1 MIDPEILKPLLIS
14 RGLLDEGAFAQ
25 AVEQARRSRQPLEEV
40 LVDQGLVEELGLGAV
55 IAESYGVPYVNLREK
70 ILSGD
75 VVRRV
80 PETLARNK
88 RLVLYDV
95 RDGKGYLAMVNPQD
109 PETVNAISR
118 SLGLPLEIAY
128 ATDRAIGEALRHYQ
142 RELHEAFAE
151 LIRKN
156 VSIVGDSAAEI
167 SPEDLPV
174 AQIVDTIVKHAYQS
188 HASDIHMEPLGTEV
202 AVRFRIDGVLGDVVS
217 IPSEIY
223 ALIAARVKVL
233 AHLRTDE
240 HLAAQDGKIQL
251 DVGEEQL
258 DIRVSI
264 LPTSHG
270 EKVAMRL
277 LSQKQ
282 RRFTLEDLG
291 LRKDDLKKV
300 RDAFMRPHGM
310 ILATGPTGSGKTTT
324 LYAILRTLNTR
335 EVNITTIEDPVEY
348 NMDGVNQIQI
358 NPRTNLTF
366 AHGLRSI
373 LRQDPDI
380 IMVGEIR
387 DEETAAVA
395 INAALT
401 GHLVLST
408 LHTNDAPTTLPRLLD
423 MRVEP
428 FLVAS
433 SVNVAIGQ
441 RLVRKICQQCV
452 MSMPLTDAQRDLL
465 LRLLPSRSPL
475 IPETK
480 KRPRVYGGK
489 GCPVCNG
496 TGFKGRV
503 GIYEVLLLDEEIR
516 RLVSEKATADV
527 IKRAAVERGMTT
539 MLEDGVWKVFQGVTT
554 VEELLR
560 AAQE

>member
-1 MIDPEILKPLLIS
+1 MIDPEDLKQLLTS
-14 RGLLDEGAFAQ
+14 RGLVDEGAFAQ

-40 LVDQGLVEELGLGAV
+40 LVDQGTVEELALGAI
-55 IAESYGVPYVNLREK
+55 IAESYGVPFVNLREK
-70 ILSGD
+70 VLSGEI
-75 VVRRV
+75 VRRL
-80 PETLARNK
+80 PEALARNK
-88 RLVLYDV
+88 RLVLYDI
-95 RDGKGYLAMVNPQD
+95 REEKGYLAMANPQD

-118 SLGLPLEIAY
+118 SLGLPLAVAY

-156 VSIVGDSAAEI
+156 VSIVGENGKEV

-174 AQIVDTIVKHAYQS
+174 VQIVDTIVKHAYQS
-188 HASDIHMEPLGTEV
+188 HASDIHTEPLVTEV
-202 AVRFRIDGVLGDVVS
+202 AVRFRIDGVLNDVVS
-217 IPSEIY
+217 IPREIY
-223 ALIAARVKVL
+223 ELIVARVKVL

-282 RRFTLEDLG
+282 RRFILDDLG
-291 LRKDDLKKV
+291 FRKEDLKKV

-324 LYAILRTLNTR
+324 LYAVLRTLNTR

-348 NMDGVNQIQI
+348 NIDGVNQIQI

-366 AHGLRSI
+366 AQGLRSI

-387 DEETAAVA
+387 DEETAAIA

-423 MRVEP
+423 MGVEP

-441 RLVRKICQQCV
+441 RLVRKVCQQCV
-452 MSMPLTDAQRDLL
+452 MSMSLTEAQRDLL
-465 LRLLPSRSPL
+465 LQLLSAKSALVAEVKR
-475 IPETK
+475 
-480 KRPRVYGGK
+480 RPRVFGGK

-503 GIYEVLLLDEEIR
+503 GIYEVLSLDEEVR
-516 RLVSEKATADV
+516 RLVTEKASADV
-527 IKRAAVERGMTT
+527 IKRAARERGMTT
-539 MLEDGVWKVFQGVTT
+539 MLEDGIWKVFQGVTT

-560 AAQE
+560 ATQE